1 MKIFSY
7 FYLIIATIIWSFAPA
22 LVKLALNDI
31 DPFYFLF
38 IRFFLV
44 SLFCLPYLIFVILK
58 KKYSWYDWKNIIIF
72 SLTGQV
78 SLLLFFK
85 GLDLTSSTDAIILG
99 LIGPLLTIAAGH
111 YFYREKL
118 DFIKELGIFLS
129 FVGAAL
135 VVVEPLLSQT
145 NGIAKDRFNGNLLI
159 LLSTFI
165 GVFWV
170 IYAKFLFGKNSL
182 KFISLVKNFG
192 LKLHKKKYNDVDF
205 NILSFYLA
213 FLFMIPFYILNFNSY
228 NLATL
233 NLSST
238 SIGVILYMA
247 LLSSILAYILYIKS
261 QAVLD
266 VTEVSILSYVSPL
279 FSLPAS
285 YFILKEVPSNSSFI
299 GLSIIFLG
307 IAVAQTHKIKAK

>member
-1 MKIFSY
+1 MKAISY
-7 FYLIIATIIWSFAPA
+7 LYLIIATIIWSFAPA
-22 LVKLALNDI
+22 LVKLALNDV

-38 IRFFLV
+38 IRFLLV
-44 SLFCLPYLIFVILK
+44 SLFCSPYLIFVISK
-58 KKYSWYDWKNIIIF
+58 KKYSWYDWKNIIVF

-85 GLDLTSSTDAIILG
+85 GLDLTTSTDAIILG

-111 YFYREKL
+111 YFYRERL
-118 DFIKELGIFLS
+118 DFIKEIGIFLS
-129 FVGAAL
+129 FAGAAL
-135 VVVEPLLSQT
+135 VVIEPLLSQT

-182 KFISLVKNFG
+182 KFITLVKKIG
-192 LKLHKKKYNDVDF
+192 LKLHKKKYDDIDF
-205 NILSFYLA
+205 NILSFYMA
-213 FLFMIPFYILNFNSY
+213 FLFMIPFYVSNFKNY
-228 NLATL
+228 NETTL
-233 NLSST
+233 NLNST
-238 SIGVILYMA
+238 SIGVLLYMA
-247 LLSSILAYILYIKS
+247 ILSSILAYILYIKS

-266 VTEVSILSYVSPL
+266 VTEVSILSYISPL

-285 YFILKEVPSNSSFI
+285 YFILKEIPSSSSFI